1 MKQRAH
7 RTIAGRVSLAALSLL
22 VFTSLIGGLVLSRPA
37 LAQSQGKVHYRDFTF
52 GPAAV
57 SPSAGEMDLT
67 GESMEVSLLLP
78 AVQKVREAA
87 SRMQVSGHG
96 WSVDL
101 PVFGDTSPTIA
112 KFKLW
117 VERST
122 QNNGFVLNI
131 RLQDGEV
138 RRMPIQVNEIVI
150 RVQPATQSD
159 RRTVEVDAASVKH
172 HMIGNVL
179 MGDGSVRPILIGM
192 LLPAIQ
198 KVR

>member
-7 RTIAGRVSLAALSLL
+7 RTIAGKVNLAALSLL
-22 VFTSLIGGLVLSRPA
+22 VVTSLIGGLALSRPA
-37 LAQSQGKVHYRDFTF
+37 GAQGQGKVSVHDISF
-52 GPAAV
+52 GPATV
-57 SPSAGEMDLT
+57 NPSAGEMDLT

-78 AVQKVREAA
+78 AVQKVRDAA

-101 PVFGDTSPTIA
+101 PVFGDTTPTIA

-131 RLQDGEV
+131 RMQDGEV

-159 RRTVEVDAASVKH
+159 RRTVEVDAASVRH
-172 HMIGNVL
+172 HTIGNVL